1 VIARLV
7 FVILLLPVTARA
19 DEVAGGDRKAAERY
33 YRAGDKAYKQ
43 QNFSAAAQNFE
54 EAYKQ
59 YPIPEIAFST
69 AQAYRRWYRVEP
81 KLESAKRALELYRVY
96 LGKVKTGGRVGAA
109 GDYVGE
115 MEREVDKLVAA
126 GAKAVT
132 VAVVERTRLGISPQL
147 EVEKQS
153 LQELVDLPDTTSVKI
168 VTLMDGKPVPPFEMV
183 DVEPGPHKVHVE
195 AEGYLPSDTIE
206 YAGKG
211 ASQFA
216 EVVLQPRPA
225 KVTVETTEGAG
236 IKVDGRPAGVAPMAA
251 LELSAGKHVITIS
264 RAGRHSVAREIEV
277 TRGQVMTLREPLDK
291 TTRRRAVPVV
301 AGVAGVLTVA
311 TITSVIYAFVLD
323 GRASDQLAAIERGD
337 QTPETADAYESN
349 VLMRDR
355 VKLGTYITGGA
366 ALAVGAAAAALYWLD
381 NPSDEVRVAPTIS
394 SGGAG
399 VSIGG
404 RF

>member
-1 VIARLV
+1 MIARV
-7 FVILLLPVTARA
+7 VLLLLFVPVLAAA
-19 DEVAGGDRKAAERY
+19 DEVAGDRKAAERY

-43 QNFSAAAQNFE
+43 QNFAAAAQNFE

-69 AQAYRRWYRVEP
+69 AQAYRRWYRIEP
-81 KLESAKRALELYRVY
+81 KLESAKRALDLYRIY
-96 LGKVKTGGRVGAA
+96 LGKVKKGGRVGAA

-115 MEREVDKLVAA
+115 MEREVEKLVAA
-126 GAKAVT
+126 GAKAVS

-153 LQELVDLPDTTSVKI
+153 LQEIVDLPDTAQIKI
-168 VTLMDGKPVPPFEMV
+168 TTTMDGKPIPPFEMV
-183 DVEPGPHKVHVE
+183 EVEPGPHKVHVE
-195 AEGYLPSDTIE
+195 AEGYLPSTTTE

-225 KVTVETTEGAG
+225 KVTVHTTEGAG
-236 IKVDGRPAGVAPMAA
+236 IKVDGRPAGIAPTPP
-251 LELSAGKHVITIS
+251 LELAAGKHVITIS
-264 RAGRHSVAREIEV
+264 RAGRHSITREIEL
-277 TRGQVMTLREPLDK
+277 TRGQVVTLREPLDK
-291 TTRRRAVPVV
+291 TTRRRAVPIV
-301 AGVAGVLTVA
+301 AGVAGILTAA
-311 TITSVIYAFVLD
+311 TITSVVYAFVLD
-323 GRASDQLAAIERGD
+323 GRASDQAAAIARGD
-337 QTPETADAYESN
+337 QTPATADAYERN

-355 VKLGTYITGGA
+355 VKLASYVTGSA

-381 NPSDEVRVAPTIS
+381 KPSDEVRVSPTIS

-399 VSIGG
+399 VTLFG